1 MVEKR
6 KWKRRHIIYYLKCYY
21 KDTDELVGQLVDIT
35 TSGLKLVTENS
46 VEPGRI
52 IDLRMVLPEEIDN
65 KKEIFFT
72 VRSLWCK
79 RDINPKYF
87 SIGCEF
93 EDISREDMNIIETL
107 IYEYAFR
114 D

>member
-21 KDTDELVGQLVDIT
+21 KDTDEIAGQLADIT
-35 TSGLKLVTENS
+35 TSGLKLINKNS

-52 IDLRMVLPEEIDN
+52 LDLRMVLPEKIDN
-65 KKEIFFT
+65 KKEICFT
-72 VRSLWCK
+72 VKTLWCK
-79 RDINPKYF
+79 RDVNPKYF

-93 EDISREDMNIIETL
+93 EKISSDDMDIIETL
-107 IYEYAFR
+107 IYEYAFH